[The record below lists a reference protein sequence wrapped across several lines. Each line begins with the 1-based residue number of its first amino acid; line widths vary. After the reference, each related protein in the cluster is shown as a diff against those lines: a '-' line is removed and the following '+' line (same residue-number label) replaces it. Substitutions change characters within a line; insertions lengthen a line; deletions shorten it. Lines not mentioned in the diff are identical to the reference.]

1 MFDIQQFNGNK
12 YLLGISMLLL
22 NLGSKYLV
30 FDLSKTQEDIIK
42 GTIFRR
48 ITIFSLFY
56 IGTRDIIV
64 SCVLTACFIIMTI
77 DLWPKKKNISSNI

>member
-1 MFDIQQFNGNK
+1 MLVDNLNGNK

-56 IGTRDIIV
+56 IGTRDIVV
-64 SCVLTACFIIMTI
+64 SSVLTACFIIMTI
-77 DLWPKKKNISSNI
+77 DLWPRKKPNKK